1 MTRGYLLLFCGFL
14 LSLDCSAQHP
24 NYKRV
29 DSIKKVLSFAS
40 GTQRVDCLNALCEE
54 YWWPACS
61 KTFSDS
67 VSNWAKPAYEE
78 AIELNYTAGI
88 AESIM
93 IFGVE
98 EIHKDNFLS
107 AEKYLRKGLNIFEAI
122 NNEFGIGWC
131 NMWLAQT
138 LYSQNYFQEA
148 LRHLKTSLFF
158 LNKLN
163 DLDGK
168 AKAWAWMGGIYAN
181 LGNYD
186 SSYFYCSESLRI
198 RQQMSDHSCVAY
210 SFANMGHLYK
220 IAGSNEDALYYYRL
234 AFNYA
239 NTHAVDYYVTSLIYL
254 EPIGNI
260 YKALNWVD
268 SSYYYLQRAIE
279 VDPDNKMKKIS
290 FGETLLKKGEIDSAL
305 LIFSKPIKH
314 FREQNDKW
322 DLMRVLLNVA
332 KVYQAKKADS
342 EALQYALESLSIAKQ
357 ADAKQNIL
365 EAYKLLLA
373 LYNNLDKRDS
383 AYFFL
388 EKYTA
393 LKDSLVNT
401 QFLWKLSNYKKQE
414 DFKRQLEELAFLDKE
429 NKIKEEKLHQEAKLK
444 WILLAGLLITAL
456 SGFMIYKNL
465 VLKRKHDKLESRH
478 RQTELQH
485 HITELEMQALR
496 AQMSPHFIFNCLNS
510 INRFILK
517 NEMEAASNYLTKFSR
532 LIRMVLTHSKKT
544 FISLEDELE
553 MLRLYLDMERLRF
566 KDAFEYSI
574 IFKNSVDVGNVFVPP
589 LLLQPFAENAI
600 WHGLMHKDG
609 NGHLEIELSIDKKV
623 LNFTITDDGV
633 GRSKAAEIK
642 SSSVEKQKSMGL
654 KITADRLALLNK
666 DNEQPTS
673 FNVEDIIDNE
683 GKPAGTRVILKMN
696 YKNLIEVTT

>member
-279 VDPDNKMKKIS
+279 VDPDNKMKQIS

>member
-1 MTRGYLLLFCGFL
+1 MVRGYLLLFSGFL

-29 DSIKKVLSFAS
+29 DSLKKVLSFAS
-40 GTQRVDCLNALCEE
+40 GTQRVDCLNGLCQE

-67 VSNWAKPAYEE
+67 VSNWAKPAYKE
-78 AIELNYTAGI
+78 AIELNYSAGI

-138 LYSQNYFQEA
+138 LYSQNRFQEA
-148 LRHLKTSLFF
+148 LGHLKTSLFF
-158 LNKLN
+158 LDKLN
-163 DLDGK
+163 DWDGK

-181 LGNYD
+181 FGSYD

-220 IAGSNEDALYYYRL
+220 IAGSNEDALYYYRQ

-260 YKALNWVD
+260 YNALNSVD
-268 SSYYYLQRAIE
+268 SSYYYLQRAVEI
-279 VDPDNKMKKIS
+279 DPDNKMKKIS
-290 FGETLLKKGEIDSAL
+290 FAETLLKKGQIDSAL

-332 KVYQAKKADS
+332 KAYHAKKADG
-342 EALQYALESLSIAKQ
+342 EALQYALESLFIARQ
-357 ADAKQNIL
+357 ADAKQHIL

-429 NKIKEEKLHQEAKLK
+429 NKIKEEKLRQEAKLK
-444 WILLAGLLITAL
+444 WILLGGLLIAAL

-465 VLKRKHDKLESRH
+465 ALQRKNDKLENMH
-478 RQTELQH
+478 RQAELHH
-485 HITELEMQALR
+485 HISELEMQALR
-496 AQMSPHFIFNCLNS
+496 AQMNPHFIFNCLNS

-517 NEMEAASNYLTKFSR
+517 NDTEAASNYLTKFSR
-532 LIRMVLTHSKKT
+532 LIRMALTHSKQT
-544 FISLEDELE
+544 VISLEDELE
-553 MLRLYLDMERLRF
+553 MVELYLDMERLRF
-566 KDAFEYSI
+566 KNAFDYNI
-574 IFKNSVDVGNVFVPP
+574 LVKTPIDTGNVFVPP
-589 LLLQPFAENAI
+589 MLLQPFAENAI
-600 WHGLMHKDG
+600 WHGLMHKEER
-609 NGHLEIELSIDKKV
+609 GHLDIELSVAKKT
-623 LNFTITDDGV
+623 LTCTITDDGV
-633 GRSKAAEIK
+633 GRKKAAEINSK
-642 SSSVEKQKSMGL
+642 SAEKKKSMGIQ
-654 KITADRLALLNK
+654 ITAKRLALLNK
-666 DNEQPTS
+666 DSSEPVF
-673 FNVEDIIDNE
+673 FNVEDLVDNE
-683 GKPAGTRVILKMN
+683 GRPGGTKVVLKVS
-696 YKNLIEVTT
+696 YKDLAEVTN

>member
-1 MTRGYLLLFCGFL
+1 MIRVYLLLFSGFL

-29 DSIKKVLSFAS
+29 DSIIKVLSFAS
-40 GTQRVDCLNALCEE
+40 GTQKVDCLNALCEE

-67 VSNWAKPAYEE
+67 VSNWVKPAYEE
-78 AIELNYTAGI
+78 AIELKYTAGI

-138 LYSQNYFQEA
+138 LYSQNCFQEA

-181 LGNYD
+181 FGNYD

-279 VDPDNKMKKIS
+279 VDPDNKMKQIS

-342 EALQYALESLSIAKQ
+342 KALQYALESLSIAKQ

-496 AQMSPHFIFNCLNS
+496 SQMSPHFIFNCLNS

-623 LNFTITDDGV
+623 LNCTITDDGV

-654 KITADRLALLNK
+654 KITADRLALLNQ

-696 YKNLIEVTT
+696 YKNLTEVTT

>member
-1 MTRGYLLLFCGFL
+1 
-14 LSLDCSAQHP
+14 
-24 NYKRV
+24 
-29 DSIKKVLSFAS
+29 
-40 GTQRVDCLNALCEE
+40 
-54 YWWPACS
+54 
-61 KTFSDS
+61 
-67 VSNWAKPAYEE
+67 
-78 AIELNYTAGI
+78 
-88 AESIM
+88 
-93 IFGVE
+93 
-98 EIHKDNFLS
+98 
-107 AEKYLRKGLNIFEAI
+107 
-122 NNEFGIGWC
+122 
-131 NMWLAQT
+131 
-138 LYSQNYFQEA
+138 
-148 LRHLKTSLFF
+148 LFF

-163 DLDGK
+163 DWDGK

-260 YKALNWVD
+260 YKALNRVD

-623 LNFTITDDGV
+623 LNCTITDDGV

-642 SSSVEKQKSMGL
+642 SNSVEKQKSMGL

-696 YKNLIEVTT
+696 YKNLIEVTS